1 MESTSVKNKATIIAF
16 SEVEV
21 GDTFSFKRTIT
32 KEDVIVFANLTGD
45 QNPLHVNQEFAEKS
59 NFGKNVVHGMLTASL
74 FSTLIGMYCPG
85 EKGLL
90 LGQTLQFK
98 LPLFYGENV
107 EVKGTII
114 NKIDAYKII
123 KIKTEIYR
131 GPDLILTGETH
142 AQFLEE

>member
-1 MESTSVKNKATIIAF
+1 MK
-16 SEVEV
+16 
-21 GDTFSFKRTIT
+21 DTFT
-32 KEDVIVFANLTGD
+32 KEDVIVFANLSGA
-45 QNPLHVNQEFAEKS
+45 QNPLHVDKEFAEKS

-98 LPLFYGENV
+98 LPLFYGETV
-107 EVKGTII
+107 EVKGTIM

-131 GPDLILTGETH
+131 GTDLILTGETH
-142 AQFLEE
+142 AQFLDETSWQIPRQTY